1 MSFESKRSIASNI
14 GSENNQNEILKR
26 FCYIESSGP
35 LDFMR
40 EKYVVENL
48 YLPESLNQNNE
59 SNPPSSDNR
68 LAWEERHPYNWTVL
82 AQDVL
87 KSLEFIVASL
97 IFYENVWRCLLKH
110 I

>member
-26 FCYIESSGP
+26 FCYIQSSGP

-40 EKYVVENL
+40 QKYVENL
-48 YLPESLNQNNE
+48 YLPESLYQNNE

-68 LAWEERHPYNWTVL
+68 LAWEEHRPYNWTVL

-97 IFYENVWRCLLKH
+97 ISHENIWCCLLKH